1 MIRALPSILPN
12 ARRYSRMIGLL
23 KLVLP
28 LVALVLMSMVFLL
41 ARPVDPSRAI
51 EMAEIDVEE
60 RARDPRISGARFAG
74 VTNDG
79 AALRILTESARTDPL
94 AMLRFQV
101 TGLELHLEGP
111 HGESVQARAASGAID
126 RGLGTFTMDGQVEI
140 SASPGYRLQTRG
152 ITGFLDTTRIEVPGM
167 LTGTAP
173 AGEIT
178 AGNLLVDTVRQDPAT
193 YKLVF
198 SGGVRLIYQP

>member
-1 MIRALPSILPN
+1 MIRSLPN
-12 ARRYSRMIGLL
+12 ARRYSRMIGVL

-28 LVALVLMSMVFLL
+28 LSALVLMSMVFLV

-74 VTNDG
+74 VTDDG
-79 AALRILTESARTDPL
+79 AALRIVTETARTDPM

-101 TGLELHLEGP
+101 TGLELYLDGP
-111 HGESVQARAASGAID
+111 QGESLQVRADSGQVD
-126 RGLGTFTMDGQVEI
+126 RGLGIFSMDGRVEV
-140 SASPGYRLQTRG
+140 SATPGYFLQTGRV
-152 ITGFLDTTRIEVPGM
+152 TGLLDSTRIEVPGT
-167 LTGTAP
+167 LTGQAP

-178 AGNLLVDTVRQDPAT
+178 AGNMLVASASPDSSAYR
-193 YKLVF
+193 LVF

>member
-1 MIRALPSILPN
+1 MISTLPN
-12 ARRYSRMIGLL
+12 AKRYSRMIGLL

-28 LVALVLMSMVFLL
+28 LSALVLMSMVFLL
-41 ARPVDPSRAI
+41 ARPVDPTRAI

-74 VTNDG
+74 VTDDG
-79 AALRILTESARTDPL
+79 AALRIVTETVRTDPL

-101 TGLELHLEGP
+101 TGLELYLDGP
-111 HGESVQARAASGAID
+111 RGETLQARADSGAID
-126 RGLGTFTMDGQVEI
+126 RGAGVFSMEGGVEV
-140 SASPGYRLQTRG
+140 SASPGYRLE
-152 ITGFLDTTRIEVPGM
+152 TGRVTGLLDSTRIEVPGK
-167 LTGTAP
+167 LSGQAP

-178 AGNLLVDTVRQDPAT
+178 AGNLLVAAVLPGNSA

-198 SGGVRLIYQP
+198 GGGVRLIYRP